1 MTPFIYATI
10 ATGFVLLWSP
20 VQITD
25 CVERTVKQVKEF
37 KAQEA

>member
-1 MTPFIYATI
+1 M
-10 ATGFVLLWSP
+10 GFVLLCSF

-37 KAQEA
+37 KAQQA